1 VVANIEYSEDGGEK
15 WYGDNTDHRGRN
27 RVQVQIA
34 NSRKLPPSVRFILP
48 GAVFHGEEQPESAIH
63 IPCGKLRSTRDTRVP
78 AGGPYF
84 DSSEGWNLLIPK
96 QRLSFSRR
104 REPLYPLWSVLPT
117 SPSLT
122 SQSIKKPDYP

>member
-1 VVANIEYSEDGGEK
+1 MVANIEYSEDGGEK

-34 NSRKLPPSVRFILP
+34 NSRKLPPSARFILP

-78 AGGPYF
+78 AVGVRT
-84 DSSEGWNLLIPK
+84 SIPAK
-96 QRLSFSRR
+96 AGIS
-104 REPLYPLWSVLPT
+104 
-117 SPSLT
+117 
-122 SQSIKKPDYP
+122 

>member
-1 VVANIEYSEDGGEK
+1 VVANIEYSEDGGEKWYGDNTDHRGKWYGDNTDHRGK

-34 NSRKLPPSVRFILP
+34 NSRKLPPSARFILP

-78 AGGPYF
+78 AG
-84 DSSEGWNLLIPK
+84 
-96 QRLSFSRR
+96 
-104 REPLYPLWSVLPT
+104 SVL
-117 SPSLT
+117 
-122 SQSIKKPDYP
+122 